1 MVRCRTCGRESFEG
15 FKFCQSCGSIIA
27 DPIDLRDRRLD
38 PARENIIQS
47 IRGRKKA
54 DRMLSVLW
62 IVAIVLGYVVY
73 FVVAMAYFL
82 SLFDASEF
90 DADDAFLRT
99 MITVDVAGAIPMII
113 VAALVFLLVKR
124 QEEHYSRETHLR
136 SAIVDLI
143 RTAAWSPEREND
155 VAPEIAAMATVV
167 RRQERHRNPWFWS
180 LILLVP
186 MAVSNISLAL
196 MWRAVADNGYDRD
209 FAFVQTVLGVSIGAT
224 VVSLIILVLEF
235 YLLYFLTKTMLEH
248 DTRWGIFAY
257 YSGRALV
264 KLGFPTNVKYD
275 APQLP
280 DRSMPLYIILTL
292 FTGVFLLYWTY
303 VLIKDP
309 DEHVRHH
316 RRFEDNLMATL
327 TRPSRYAITVPAE
340 PP

>member
-1 MVRCRTCGRESFEG
+1 MRCRTCGRENLEG

-27 DPIDLRDRRLD
+27 EPIDLRDRRLD
-38 PARENIIQS
+38 PARESIIQS

-54 DRMLSVLW
+54 DRMLSTLW
-62 IVAIVLGYVVY
+62 IVVIVLAYVVY
-73 FVVAMAYFL
+73 FVVAMAYLF
-82 SLFDASEF
+82 SLFDASEP
-90 DADDAFLRT
+90 DTDEGFLRT
-99 MITVDVAGAIPMII
+99 MVIVNIASAIPMII

-124 QEEHYSRETHLR
+124 QDDHYSRETRLR
-136 SAIVDLI
+136 SAIMNLI

-167 RRQERHRNPWFWS
+167 RRQERPRNPWFWS

-186 MAVSNISLAL
+186 MAVSNISFMFVWRSLA
-196 MWRAVADNGYDRD
+196 DTGYNSDL
-209 FAFVQTVLGVSIGAT
+209 AFVQTVLGVSVGAT

-257 YSGRALV
+257 NSGRALV
-264 KLGFPTNVKYD
+264 KLGFPANLKYD

-280 DRSMPLYIILTL
+280 ERSMALYIILTL

-309 DEHVRHH
+309 NEHFRHH
-316 RRFEDNLMATL
+316 RQFEDNLMATL
-327 TRPSRYAITVPAE
+327 TRPSRYAIAVPATQS
-340 PP
+340 